1 MAARILIIEDN
12 PTNMELIAFLLEAFG
27 YIPLQAFDGEQGVAA
42 ARREN
47 PDLIVCDVTLPKLD
61 GYGVVEA
68 LKNDPALSHVPV
80 IAVTALAMVGDREK
94 LLAAGFDDYISK
106 PIEPEIFVGQ
116 IEKLLHADLHTA
128 PLRKAP
134 EVADAAA
141 APWVT
146 EKKARILVVDDSP
159 INRELIRCT
168 LEPSGY
174 ELTLAE
180 SVQQGTELVRQG
192 DFDLIL
198 SDLHMP
204 EQDGIALLKLV
215 KADPA
220 LAPIP
225 FMFISASYQEDN
237 NFPLAMELGAF
248 RFLQRPIDPQAL
260 VAEIEAC
267 LMATKEN
274 YATR

>member
-1 MAARILIIEDN
+1 MPARILIIEDN

-27 YIPLQAFDGEQGVAA
+27 YLPIQAFDGEEGVML
-42 ARREN
+42 ARREV

-61 GYGVVEA
+61 GYGVVQA
-68 LKNDPALSHVPV
+68 LKQDAALRHIPI

-94 LLAAGFDDYISK
+94 LLAAGFDEYISK

-116 IEKLLHADLHTA
+116 VERLLHTDLHTA
-128 PLRKAP
+128 PLEPPP
-134 EVADAAA
+134 EAAHA
-141 APWVT
+141 ESTDWMA
-146 EKKARILVVDDSP
+146 EKKARILVVDDSA

-174 ELTLAE
+174 QLTLAE
-180 SVQQGTELVRQG
+180 SVEQGAQLVRQQA
-192 DFDLIL
+192 FDLIL

-204 EQDGIALLKLV
+204 EQDGIALLRTI
-215 KADPA
+215 KADPV
-220 LAPIP
+220 LAAIP

-248 RFLQRPIDPQAL
+248 RFLQRPIDPL
-260 VAEIEAC
+260 VLIGEIETC
-267 LMATKEN
+267 LAATKDN
-274 YATR
+274 PAP

>member
-1 MAARILIIEDN
+1 MPARILIIEDN

-27 YIPLQAFDGEQGVAA
+27 YIPIQAYDGEQGLAA
-42 ARREN
+42 AVREM

-61 GYGVVEA
+61 GYDVVRA
-68 LKNDPALSHVPV
+68 LKNDLALSHTPV

-116 IEKLLHADLHTA
+116 IEKLLHTDLHTERTQET
-128 PLRKAP
+128 PP
-134 EVADAAA
+134 VADTAA
-141 APWVT
+141 APWAT
-146 EKKARILVVDDSP
+146 AKKARILVVDDSP

-174 ELTLAE
+174 GLTLAD
-180 SVQQGTELVRQG
+180 SVQQGAKLVRQA

-204 EQDGIALLKLV
+204 EEDGIALLKLV

-220 LAPIP
+220 LASIP

-267 LMATKEN
+267 LSATKEN

>member
-27 YIPLQAFDGEQGVAA
+27 YIPLQAFDGEQGLDIAV
-42 ARREN
+42 REM

-61 GYGVVEA
+61 GYGVVHA
-68 LKNDPALSHVPV
+68 LKSDPTLSHIPV

-116 IEKLLHADLHTA
+116 IENLLHTDLHTE
-128 PLRKAP
+128 PKQITP
-134 EVADAAA
+134 EPAATAA
-141 APWVT
+141 APWVA

-174 ELTLAE
+174 QLTLAE
-180 SVQQGTELVRQG
+180 SVQQGAELVRQA

-215 KADPA
+215 KEDPA
-220 LAPIP
+220 LAAIP
-225 FMFISASYQEDN
+225 FMFISASYQEDD
-237 NFPLAMELGAF
+237 NFPRAMELGAF

-267 LMATKEN
+267 LTATKEN
-274 YATR
+274 YVAR

>member
-1 MAARILIIEDN
+1 MPARILIIEDN

-27 YIPLQAFDGEQGVAA
+27 YIPLQTYDGEEGLAVAK
-42 ARREN
+42 REK

-61 GYGVVEA
+61 GYGVVHA
-68 LKNDPALSHVPV
+68 LKSDPELRHIPV
-80 IAVTALAMVGDREK
+80 TAVTALAMVGDREK

-116 IEKLLHADLHTA
+116 IEKLLHTDLHA
-128 PLRKAP
+128 PGAQ
-134 EVADAAA
+134 EVAHEEISAIPVAMA
-141 APWVT
+141 
-146 EKKARILVVDDSP
+146 KKARILVVDDSP

-174 ELTLAE
+174 QLTLAE
-180 SVQQGTELVRQG
+180 SVQQGADFVRNG
-192 DFDLIL
+192 EYDLIL

-204 EQDGIALLKLV
+204 EEDGIALLKMV
-215 KADPA
+215 KADPQ
-220 LAPIP
+220 LSVIP

-237 NFPLAMELGAF
+237 NFPLALELGAF

-260 VAEIEAC
+260 MSEIEAC
-267 LMATKEN
+267 LA
-274 YATR
+274 ATRKNPAA